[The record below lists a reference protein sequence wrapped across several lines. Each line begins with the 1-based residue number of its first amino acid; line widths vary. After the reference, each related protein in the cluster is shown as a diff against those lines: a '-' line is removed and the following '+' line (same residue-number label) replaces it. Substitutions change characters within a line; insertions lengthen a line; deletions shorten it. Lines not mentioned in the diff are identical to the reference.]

1 MFDNEHRRIT
11 VHLGRNCCTRKDD
24 QGGTR
29 FSAAHLVPCA
39 NVRGP
44 RQPLSSQPLSLP
56 PLNFLLGPLSLLL
69 GCGATRLAQFPL
81 SVAPPRAFTG
91 SSS

>member
-11 VHLGRNCCTRKDD
+11 VAQVLYSQRRP
-24 QGGTR
+24 GGTH

-81 SVAPPRAFTG
+81 SVARPRTFRGT
-91 SSS
+91 SS